1 MKCCMIKQLAILVD
15 AHMTDSVLLVINA
28 KSRRSSSPDRSET
41 LACFQ
46 RQTN

>member
-15 AHMTDSVLLVINA
+15 VYMMDSVLLVIDA

-41 LACFQ
+41 LACSR